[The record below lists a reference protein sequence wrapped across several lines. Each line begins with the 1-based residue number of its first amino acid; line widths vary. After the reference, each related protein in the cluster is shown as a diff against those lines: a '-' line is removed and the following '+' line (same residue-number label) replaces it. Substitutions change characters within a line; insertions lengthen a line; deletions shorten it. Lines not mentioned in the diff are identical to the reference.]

1 MTARS
6 ISWCAFAALAAAFIF
21 MLAVC
26 AGCVKCDPPT
36 DLTGYEKP
44 FGVVSAEA
52 PSPPKSFNVFIDASR
67 SMYGFTAPN
76 SKFHDIIN
84 SVISRIPQ
92 DAKIQLYAFGR
103 SSVELE
109 GDLRKMM
116 HTLSDRNFY
125 SQTHTD
131 LCKPFDEHIKSDPNS
146 VNLIITDMVQS
157 TEYAAQDRAIF
168 ARLLRQY
175 LGEDGFL
182 SLMATQADFQGDYYT
197 EKAPSTIKVGDAS
210 TRPLYCLAFGNRKF
224 SKFVQDKIGTLF
236 EHSFEF
242 GTTSENKLE
251 RADNSD
257 RRDDPES
264 FIFER
269 NDEDLPVS
277 EFILKKGHTDYLKVA
292 MSGYEDRFGKT
303 LDYAVAYKGKADSIY
318 TELNGA
324 GGMIQ
329 ADSLGDDGRVSFK
342 VPFNNNDPGE
352 YIVRLTFRK
361 TLPGWI
367 HQLNTDDDTKAE
379 NLNKTYMLEPWMRF
393 IMDNFEDY
401 KHLATTQYYLYICRK

>member
-26 AGCVKCDPPT
+26 AGCVECDPPT

-44 FGVVSAEA
+44 FGVVSADA

-67 SMYGFTAPN
+67 SMYGFTVPN

-131 LCKPFDEHIKSDPNS
+131 LCKPFDEHIQSDPNS

-242 GTTSENKLE
+242 GTTSENKLD

-303 LDYAVAYKGKADSIY
+303 LDYAVAYRGKADSIY

-329 ADSLGDDGRVSFK
+329 ADSLGDNGRVSFK
-342 VPFNNNDPGE
+342 VPFKNNDPGE

-379 NLNKTYMLEPWMRF
+379 NLSKTFMLEPWMRF

>member
-1 MTARS
+1 MVMMAKY
-6 ISWCAFAALAAAFIF
+6 IYWCAFAAFVFI
-21 MLAVC
+21 MVT
-26 AGCVKCDPPT
+26 AGCCKKCGPPT

-52 PSPPKSFNVFIDASR
+52 PSPPKNFNVFIDASR
-67 SMYGFTAPN
+67 SIYGFTAPN

-103 SSVELE
+103 SSEELE

-116 HTLSDRNFY
+116 HKLSDRNFY
-125 SQTHTD
+125 SQSNTD
-131 LCKPFDEHIKSDPNS
+131 LCKPFEKHIKLDPNS

-157 TEYAAQDRAIF
+157 TKYATQDRALF
-168 ARLLRQY
+168 ARLLRQH
-175 LGEDGFL
+175 LGDNGFL
-182 SLMATQADFQGDYYT
+182 SLMAVQADFHGDYYS
-197 EKAPSTIKVGDAS
+197 EKTPLTIKVDDAS

-224 SKFVQDKIGTLF
+224 SRFVQDKIGTLF

-242 GTTSENKLE
+242 GITSENKLDRVDNKE
-251 RADNSD
+251 RK
-257 RRDDPES
+257 DDPEN

-277 EFILKKGHTDYLKVA
+277 EFKLKKGHTDYLKIT
-292 MSGYEDRFGKT
+292 MSGYEDRFGTT
-303 LDYAVAYKGKADSIY
+303 LDYAVAYKGKADSTYSEI
-318 TELNGA
+318 NGA

-329 ADSLGDDGRVSFK
+329 ADSLEDGGKVSFE

-367 HQLNTDDDTKAE
+367 YQLSTDDDTKIE